1 MTDWNWAL
9 IIIVAAGGFAL
20 VAAHRW
26 WAESKRRGKD
36 AWERLVRH
44 RFPSS
49 RPKMGGSDE
58 DEKTI
63 RRRRWETGAEVV

>member
-9 IIIVAAGGFAL
+9 IIIVAAGGVAL

-49 RPKMGGSDE
+49 RPKMGGSEE
-58 DEKTI
+58 DEKQNGG
-63 RRRRWETGAEVV
+63 EDGKPDAEVV